1 MELYKNETLPILDF
15 YKLNTQ
21 TKVINFEA
29 KRGKDDYDQVRD
41 LLIGGLE
48 ESMPDLFS
56 SAADTA
62 Y

>member
-1 MELYKNETLPILDF
+1 MELYKSETLPILDF
-15 YKLNTQ
+15 YKSNTD

-29 KRGKDDYDQVRD
+29 KRGKEDYDQVRD

-56 SAADTA
+56 GSA
-62 Y
+62 